1 MTYQRNATPEPM
13 ASDPWVRYNPATNT
27 YDTKDGTKVA
37 SEVVESVECLAD
49 VLRVATIRE
58 KQR

>member
-13 ASDPWVRYNPATNT
+13 ASDSWVRYNPTTNT
-27 YDTKDGTKVA
+27 YDTKDGTRVA
-37 SEVVESVECLAD
+37 SEVVESVQCLAD
-49 VLRVATIRE
+49 VLRIATIRE